1 MCYMSLFVIESKGTC
16 CYIYIYI
23 YLLNT
28 AISLKNIPYDCNTT
42 AAAALSRVEPLVV
55 SRTFLT
61 TEPCNLVVLVVF

>member
-1 MCYMSLFVIESKGTC
+1 MCYMSLFMIESKGTC
-16 CYIYIYI
+16 CYIYI

>member
-1 MCYMSLFVIESKGTC
+1 MLYVVVYDRIKGHLLL
-16 CYIYIYI
+16 YIYI

-28 AISLKNIPYDCNTT
+28 AISLKKIPYDCNTT